1 MFKKIV
7 VIIFFALSIRT
18 SAYSLDL
25 LGMEDLY
32 EFDKHII
39 IYSNER
45 EDGIMSFLLK
55 KDGAR
60 SPAKLYLCK
69 IDNSKLTPIHLG
81 CFPFPLEERD

>member
-18 SAYSLDL
+18 SAYSIELDFV
-25 LGMEDLY
+25 GMENLLTANY
-32 EFDKHII
+32 EI
-39 IYSNER
+39 IYSDQR

-55 KDGAR
+55 KTKGYGSD
-60 SPAKLYLCK
+60 LFLCK
-69 IDNSKLTPIHLG
+69 IDNSKLTPINLG

>member
-45 EDGIMSFLLK
+45 
-55 KDGAR
+55 
-60 SPAKLYLCK
+60 
-69 IDNSKLTPIHLG
+69 N
-81 CFPFPLEERD
+81 